1 MQLIVMN
8 ISVPEPWS
16 FNDDDQFKTYESAE
30 SSTDDSD
37 DEDLFSTNKRGVRS
51 KKFKKLVDD
60 TEKLSFE

>member
-1 MQLIVMN
+1 MPLIIME
-8 ISVPEPWS
+8 PEPWS
-16 FNDDDQFKTYESAE
+16 FNDDDQFKKYESAE

-37 DEDLFSTNKRGVRS
+37 DEDLFSNAKRGVKT